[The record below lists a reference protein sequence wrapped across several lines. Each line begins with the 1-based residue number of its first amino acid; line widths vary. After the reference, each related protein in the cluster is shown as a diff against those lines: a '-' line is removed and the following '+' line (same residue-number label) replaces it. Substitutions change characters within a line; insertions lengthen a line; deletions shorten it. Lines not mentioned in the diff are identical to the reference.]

1 MKTRLPL
8 RFWIE
13 SAFGLAS
20 AVLLAMTWVWPDWI
34 ERLFGLEPDAGD
46 GSAEWGWAVA
56 FAIATLVLFVDAGR
70 AWRRAAREAAG
81 PRDAITNGSR

>member
-13 SAFGLAS
+13 AAFGLAS
-20 AVLLAMTWVWPDWI
+20 AVVLAMTLAWPDWI

-56 FAIATLVLFVDAGR
+56 FAIATLALFADAGR
-70 AWRRAAREAAG
+70 TWRRAARDAAG
-81 PRDAITNGSR
+81 SRDAITNRSM